1 MPMGEAYAALSKG
14 VVEGQFAV
22 PETLKGW
29 KHGDVVKYV
38 SIPPVSTSSCQYVA
52 MNKKKW
58 DSLPPDIQKVF
69 TEVSAEFPDYH
80 GYVWEYY
87 DKAGLAYF
95 QGLPGR
101 ELIVIP
107 EAQRTE
113 WEAAVAP
120 VIDEYVKEKTA
131 KGLPAKEMLDYFNER
146 VKYWTARKPD
156 KDVSQKW
163 VEENLIKK

>member
-1 MPMGEAYAALSKG
+1 MGEAYAALSKG

-38 SIPPVSTSSCQYVA
+38 TIPPISTSSCQYVA

-58 DSLPPDIQKVF
+58 DGLPPDIQKIF
-69 TEVSAEFPDYH
+69 TETSAEFSDYH

-87 DKAGLAYF
+87 DKAGVEYF
-95 QGLPGR
+95 KSLPER

-107 EAQRTE
+107 EDQRPE

-120 VIDEYVKEKTA
+120 VIEEYIKDKTA
-131 KGLPAKEMLDYFNER
+131 KGLPAKEMLDYVNER
-146 VKYWTARKPD
+146 IQYWTAKKPGTE
-156 KDVSQKW
+156 VSIKW
-163 VEENLIKK
+163 VEENLVEK